1 MNKKKLEAIR
11 KKIDLVDKQL
21 LNTIGKRT
29 TLVKKVISVKN
40 HKKQIV
46 DKKRIKK
53 VLINIKNQSIKKKI
67 DIKVTNKIWKAIIS
81 SYIDFEKRKFKKK

>member
-1 MNKKKLEAIR
+1 MKKKKLEAIR

-21 LNTIGKRT
+21 LNIIGKRT

-81 SYIDFEKRKFKKK
+81 SYIDFEKRKFKKE

>member
-46 DKKRIKK
+46 DNKRIKK
-53 VLINIKNQSIKKKI
+53 VLTNIKNQSIKKKI
-67 DIKVTNKIWKAIIS
+67 DIKVTNKIWRAMIN
-81 SYIDFEKRKFKKK
+81 SYIDFERRKFRK

>member
-46 DKKRIKK
+46 DKKRIEK

-81 SYIDFEKRKFKKK
+81 SYIDFEKRKFKKE

>member
-21 LNTIGKRT
+21 LNVIGKRT
-29 TLVKKVISVKN
+29 TLVNKVISVKN

-81 SYIDFEKRKFKKK
+81 SYIDFERKKFKKK

>member
-1 MNKKKLEAIR
+1 MNKEKLEAIR

-21 LNTIGKRT
+21 LNIIGKRT
-29 TLVKKVISVKN
+29 ALVKKVISVKN

-81 SYIDFEKRKFKKK
+81 SYIDFERRKFKKK

>member
-21 LNTIGKRT
+21 LNIIGKRT

-67 DIKVTNKIWKAIIS
+67 DIKVTNKIWKAIIN

>member
-21 LNTIGKRT
+21 LNIIGKRT

-46 DKKRIKK
+46 DNKRIKK
-53 VLINIKNQSIKKKI
+53 VLTNIKNQSIKKKI

-81 SYIDFEKRKFKKK
+81 SYIDFEKRKFKKE

>member
-11 KKIDLVDKQL
+11 KKIDLVDRHL
-21 LNTIGKRT
+21 LNIIGKRT

>member
-81 SYIDFEKRKFKKK
+81 SYIDFERRKFKKK

>member
-21 LNTIGKRT
+21 LNIIGKRT

-81 SYIDFEKRKFKKK
+81 SYINFERRKFKKK